1 MLFKVTQGISSW
13 IIIFVLSSIKKTNR
27 ALILHEANLTG
38 GIGAEISAYISEYC
52 FQDLDAPVMRLGAI
66 DTPIPFAS
74 ELEKEIY
81 LPINK
86 IEQKIKELLNF

>member
-1 MLFKVTQGISSW
+1 M
-13 IIIFVLSSIKKTNR
+13 
-27 ALILHEANLTG
+27 HEANLTG
-38 GIGAEISAYISEYC
+38 GIGAEISAHISEKC
-52 FQDLDAPVMRLGAI
+52 FKYLDAPIMRLGAI

-74 ELEKEIY
+74 DIEKEIY